1 MQSEEVA
8 GEAESFRQMAAGT
21 LDRHVVDEK
30 RYRRRDGSF
39 MWARVNMSVH
49 RDAEG
54 QSQHFISVIEDITE
68 RRTLEAQVRQAS
80 KMDAIGRLAS
90 GVAHD
95 FNNLLT
101 VILGFAELMTADVAM
116 ASQHGEGSRR
126 DHQGGPARRRA
137 SPSNCSRSAVN
148 RCCTPCL
155 ST

>member
-49 RDAEG
+49 RDAKD

-68 RRTLEAQVRQAS
+68 RRTLEAQVRS
-80 KMDAIGRLAS
+80 DPSPILATFL
-90 GVAHD
+90 H
-95 FNNLLT
+95 
-101 VILGFAELMTADVAM
+101 ELRGTI
-116 ASQHGEGSRR
+116 SRR
-126 DHQGGPARRRA
+126 RSALAAAPSEEGKATRQPTTARVLRRA
-137 SPSNCSRSAVN
+137 VGRVKK
-148 RCCTPCL
+148 
-155 ST
+155 